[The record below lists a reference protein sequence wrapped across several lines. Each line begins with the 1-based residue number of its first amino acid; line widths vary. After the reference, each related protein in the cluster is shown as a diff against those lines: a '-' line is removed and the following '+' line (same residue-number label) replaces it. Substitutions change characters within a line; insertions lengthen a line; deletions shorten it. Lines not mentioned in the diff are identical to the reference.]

1 MQNLLKSQVPPYCD
15 IISYLL
21 FEPSTSG
28 STGDDKK
35 KEEQQFHSLV
45 PWLPCYENSRVQGA
59 TVSTVLAVLLADVG
73 RQSGPTRYSA

>member
-21 FEPSTSG
+21 FESSKSG

-35 KEEQQFHSLV
+35 KEEQFHSLV
-45 PWLPCYENSRVQGA
+45 PWLPCYENSRV
-59 TVSTVLAVLLADVG
+59 
-73 RQSGPTRYSA
+73 